1 MNNATSSTS
10 SRHST
15 SVRTVGAH
23 RAQNATVGETTFSRA
38 NVEGSFSLS
47 AYGLI
52 SLDAE
57 AGLVIRVRAGCLWV
71 PHQEEHCSVGV
82 GAGEQFIVGRA
93 GELTVLGSRGT
104 QVEFEWPSRDV
115 ARASVH

>member
-1 MNNATSSTS
+1 MPRPDPS
-10 SRHST
+10 

-23 RAQNATVGETTFSRA
+23 GAQNISTNESTLSRA
-38 NVEGSFSLS
+38 NVEGAFSLP
-47 AYGLI
+47 AYGSI

-71 PHQEEHCSVGV
+71 PHYEEHCSVGV
-82 GAGEQFIVGRA
+82 GAGELFVVGRA

-104 QVEFEWPSRDV
+104 QVEFEWPSHNA
-115 ARASVH
+115 ARGSVH